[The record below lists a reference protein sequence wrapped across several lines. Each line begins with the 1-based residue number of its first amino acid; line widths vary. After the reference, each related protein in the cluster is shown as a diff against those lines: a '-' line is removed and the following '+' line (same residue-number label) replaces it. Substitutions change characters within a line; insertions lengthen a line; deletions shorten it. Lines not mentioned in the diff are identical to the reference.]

1 MPRKD
6 GQIACDLANYIQDYS
21 PQIDVE
27 TGKINYVFTGSFAIH
42 LLSEATD
49 LCDGIANNSHDLIL
63 GETMSFDKSK
73 WNTIC
78 SFRKMGKDIDV
89 LNLFGEVD
97 VIFKIPYS
105 QRSKMSDKIP
115 NGENIVKKIPDYLEL
130 FSGVGKTINN
140 SRLQF
145 DVLNE
150 DEQQNFGTRGV
161 SIITTSRGKYI
172 ISSLPE
178 MISSKLRETI
188 IILLKEKN
196 VEKYNKDLSDVYS
209 LLLIGCQLYTAE
221 DLIDKISD
229 IWFFHPINNGDGRI
243 IKSYEQIDNSIN
255 VIMNDIIKK
264 FDLSN
269 EHSHIVEILN
279 KIFVSYYNK
288 VVFEK
293 TAKSK

>member
-1 MPRKD
+1 MTRKD

-21 PQIDVE
+21 PQIDME

-63 GETMSFDKSK
+63 GETMPLDKSK
-73 WNTIC
+73 WNSIC

-97 VIFKIPYS
+97 IGFKLTSS
-105 QRSKMSDKIP
+105 QKVEMLDKLPI
-115 NGENIVKKIPDYLEL
+115 GTSISKKIPDYLEL

-140 SRLQF
+140 SRLFF

-150 DEQQNFGTRGV
+150 GEQQNFGVRGV
-161 SIITTSRGKYI
+161 SIITTSRGKHI

-188 IILLKEKN
+188 IILLNGKN
-196 VEKYNKDLSDVYS
+196 FEKYNKDLSDVYS
-209 LLLIGCQLYTAE
+209 LLLIGGQLYTTE

-255 VIMNDIIKK
+255 VIMNDIIKR